1 MTRVD
6 HAGIQPV
13 AAGRIRPRLQ
23 EVLER
28 NLSMKRARQTLLMH
42 FIAPELILGAEG
54 AGVAKTDGDW
64 TESLEIGYDRAEPS
78 CHSHKCGF
86 EPMKDVS
93 LFRLWEHIYINGTIN
108 LPRMTSTMAQAES
121 RVFSNLKD
129 FDSCEGISFQYASSS
144 FSRSSLADGWISF
157 HFVVARMEFL
167 TPLSTASFLNS
178 LKALRGVCKRVW
190 DISYR

>member
-54 AGVAKTDGDW
+54 AGVAKTDGD
-64 TESLEIGYDRAEPS
+64 
-78 CHSHKCGF
+78 
-86 EPMKDVS
+86 
-93 LFRLWEHIYINGTIN
+93 
-108 LPRMTSTMAQAES
+108 
-121 RVFSNLKD
+121 
-129 FDSCEGISFQYASSS
+129 
-144 FSRSSLADGWISF
+144 
-157 HFVVARMEFL
+157 
-167 TPLSTASFLNS
+167 
-178 LKALRGVCKRVW
+178 
-190 DISYR
+190 